1 MEGEFRMGDDTVTVN
16 PQYGRCS
23 AHTALAMDV
32 GPIQQES
39 MFEPI
44 FGDEAADEVRLVFI
58 PDADG
63 ENNKTLVFELFGKVT
78 QVRSLR
84 TGDISVMRPEGE
96 NDRPS
101 TVVAKSNLF
110 PVDGRQLE
118 VRNRFVFHLPYE
130 ITLRQL
136 ATTCRHNRC

>member
-1 MEGEFRMGDDTVTVN
+1 MEAEFRVGDDPVAVN
-16 PQYGRCS
+16 PQYSRCS
-23 AHTALAMDV
+23 GHTALAMDL

-39 MFEPI
+39 MFELV

-63 ENNKTLVFELFGKVT
+63 QNNKTLVFELFGKVT

-84 TGDISVMRPEGE
+84 TGEPSVMRPEGE

-101 TVVAKSNLF
+101 TVVA
-110 PVDGRQLE
+110 
-118 VRNRFVFHLPYE
+118 
-130 ITLRQL
+130 
-136 ATTCRHNRC
+136 

>member
-1 MEGEFRMGDDTVTVN
+1 MEAEFGIGDDPVTVD

-23 AHTALAMDV
+23 GHTALVMDL
-32 GPIQQES
+32 GPIQQDS
-39 MFEPI
+39 MFEPL
-44 FGDEAADEVRLVFI
+44 FVDEAANEVRLVFI

-84 TGDISVMRPEGE
+84 TGEPSVMRPEGE

-101 TVVAKSNLF
+101 TVVA
-110 PVDGRQLE
+110 
-118 VRNRFVFHLPYE
+118 
-130 ITLRQL
+130 
-136 ATTCRHNRC
+136 

>member
-1 MEGEFRMGDDTVTVN
+1 
-16 PQYGRCS
+16 
-23 AHTALAMDV
+23 
-32 GPIQQES
+32 
-39 MFEPI
+39 MFEAI
-44 FGDEAADEVRLVFI
+44 FGDEAADEVHVIFI
-58 PDADG
+58 PDADR
-63 ENNKTLVFELFGKVT
+63 ENHKTLVFELFGKVT

-84 TGDISVMRPEGE
+84 TGDPSVMRPEGE

-101 TVVAKSNLF
+101 PVVAEPNLCTI
-110 PVDGRQLE
+110 DGRQLE